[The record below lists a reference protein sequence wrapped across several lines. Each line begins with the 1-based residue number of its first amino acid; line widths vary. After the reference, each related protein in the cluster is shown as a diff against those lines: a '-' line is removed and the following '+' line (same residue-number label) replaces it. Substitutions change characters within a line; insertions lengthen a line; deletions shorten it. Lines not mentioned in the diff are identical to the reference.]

1 MRIDPVIVLVEELK
15 ASYTA
20 LARARQAE
28 DWGSAQRELTKQ
40 AATQAELRETE
51 PTSVIGAAYLLREA
65 AAELLASQADADVAT
80 SNVRL
85 REAAARMEQGVRR
98 LADLVWLRQFH
109 RALAGGW
116 YGRVGEEVAPLV
128 AMSLKGAARP
138 LLLYRAACPPRV
150 AGVARATSETCA
162 MRIIRDVS

>member
-1 MRIDPVIVLVEELK
+1 MRIDPVIVLVEEMK
-15 ASYTA
+15 ASYAA

-28 DWGSAQRELTKQ
+28 DWKRAQDELSRQ
-40 AATQAELRETE
+40 ASVQAELHETE

-65 AAELLASQADADVAT
+65 AAELLASQADADIA
-80 SNVRL
+80 SCNMRL
-85 REAAARMEQGVRR
+85 REAATRMEQGVRR

-116 YGRVGEEVAPLV
+116 YGRIGEDVAPLV

-138 LLLYRAACPPRV
+138 LLFYRAVSAPPKRSAPVDSESRV
-150 AGVARATSETCA
+150 
-162 MRIIRDVS
+162 MRIIRGAS

>member
-28 DWGSAQRELTKQ
+28 DWKRAQEELTRQ
-40 AATQAELRETE
+40 ALVQAELHETE

-65 AAELLASQADADVAT
+65 AAELLASRTDADMA
-80 SNVRL
+80 SCNMRL
-85 REAAARMEQGVRR
+85 REVAARMEQGVRR

-109 RALAGGW
+109 RALEGNW
-116 YGRVGEEVAPLV
+116 YGHVGEDVAPLV
-128 AMSLKGAARP
+128 AMALRGAARP
-138 LLLYRAACPPRV
+138 LLLYRAASPLPRQFAPV
-150 AGVARATSETCA
+150 SSESPV
-162 MRIIRDVS
+162 MRIIRGAS